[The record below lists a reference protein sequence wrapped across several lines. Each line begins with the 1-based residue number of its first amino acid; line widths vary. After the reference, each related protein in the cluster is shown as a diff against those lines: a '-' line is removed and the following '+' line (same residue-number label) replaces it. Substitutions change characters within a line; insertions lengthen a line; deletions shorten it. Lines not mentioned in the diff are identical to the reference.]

1 MATSANESD
10 GPIDDSIVM
19 TDKEATGPNVQ
30 VPGSETAR
38 DDGVATFDATEAPW
52 EASIR
57 SSLSHWDPEPGFA
70 HVDGEIGG
78 SGYNETKTDIIAIPC
93 PGASPVETWMR
104 EPLPDGYFGHP
115 TNRELDSHP
124 ALKEFSGR
132 TILSPAIN
140 RALPKAKHLWIRQG
154 IRREANTARVM
165 LYRHRELREGLTLDD
180 LAEDLL
186 DQLHKTRDL
195 SKNRPLFFI
204 CHSIGGL
211 VAKLALAKA
220 SEREDM
226 RWLIFHTH
234 GMTFFATPHLGSSYL
249 SMPNLRESIQ
259 HLLHLSQPWP
269 RSITEE
275 LRLNHKQLLRIHD
288 VFRDI
293 ASEMRIWTFY
303 ETKDSQLSGLGSSD
317 FDEVHFSAP
326 LASIK
331 SSLLSST
338 HEQPYSLDCTHA
350 DCASFGPDH
359 LRIMHAYLLD
369 LAEAVAK
376 AQSISF
382 QTAHHPLRLG
392 QSIKL
397 ELIGFYEDPDPV
409 STNDMRLYVSKHHL
423 DEFLDKG
430 PERCLQERLN
440 AVAAKQHYR
449 PQTLTS
455 AANDSIR
462 SGALGI
468 RNMVEGFFG
477 TLPRPRSSQLHLTDH
492 EGRASPEIVVTS
504 HASGTP
510 SVTDTSAQ
518 SVPSAAPKRARELT
532 VPSLSTPG
540 YRRPSSRSSSQ
551 SRRERPRSDEVH
563 RTSFDPTSVG
573 ISPRTILSQ
582 QEPEPSG
589 EERVHLSEVEIQD
602 SSVHGRDQEHQV
614 DHATALNDLTAGF
627 SRPNPKKRK
636 FMWIH
641 LPFNN
646 PYWVKS
652 IFNKLA
658 ESQHQTYSR
667 LLRNENW
674 VDRHVRGRHAQAHSS
689 YVRPGCN
696 YITSESHS
704 PRPSSPSISGRSNPG
719 SPIPSHL
726 YLYLPYLH
734 FDTYKN
740 VIKRRK
746 TIRRR
751 LGIGRA
757 RPVPKDIAD
766 EESLETRVT
775 WEYIGHDP
783 PLHPRRTLDQYGYP
797 SLRDTYARD
806 DDQMLYKLT
815 KERAALTKNKKRH
828 LIGDAL
834 TATSPAGRLAMFTNR
849 IKKADAM
856 LTDDESQS
864 SDDED
869 EILDGNLLMVDQLWL
884 WAVDMTTL
892 TTFFPK
898 RESHPSEGPMFQQAD
913 LRNSVYNEL
922 NGDLTGRCDNAL
934 DLAAFTALHAITV
947 LLDRT
952 SHRDLEVFRIFEEAL
967 GVLTERMTFSLK
979 RFRMQSFRD
988 RIADEPGS
996 SSELEDNRTKSIKKR
1011 HKREIEQSER
1021 ENRHNTSALLEL
1033 RDMDDELTTMESLFQ
1048 EQKAALVHMQEIYH
1062 RPELRSQTVHGR
1074 AYLDEALTRLDE
1086 YGQQVG
1092 GMRHRIEATRND
1104 YEKLLEMVQ
1113 RQAQVDEVRWSRLQT
1128 ELASTQNLS
1137 VMIFTTFTVI
1147 FLPLSFFTS
1156 LFGMNTQEWGGPDD
1170 NDFVSLRTIGAISLP
1185 ASALVVGLS
1194 LVAAFSSRVQAAFKY
1209 LFRHARSGVEK
1220 TKYQFGRM
1228 LLPHVSMEAK
1238 QRRAKAKEGCEK
1250 DLRRKKEVEYDF
1262 WETLIITGH
1271 RDGNVDPDE
1280 AGCNEDAAFQEREER
1295 HAEVARDGRGGQE
1308 DHGEHGDDA
1317 HAGAVV
1323 LGVARDVGAG
1333 LAVLLRDK
1341 VEEQIHR
1348 DVLARLLAGQPP
1360 PLRRQRLV
1368 QVRERVAQAA
1378 SRKGRRRR
1386 QSERLRA
1393 AALAVRGGHGTHL
1406 GAAPEGVGV
1415 LGDLVQPLRH
1425 VLQAGAAKRRLG
1437 VLTHD
1442 AQDVVQ
1448 PLAELGDRLDV
1459 EWVPDLGQDGRC
1471 LVIRPAGK
1479 TFREPLLGSRH
1490 PIFLFSAFI
1499 LSARNDVRGGEAIQ
1513 IVGQPH

>member
-1 MATSANESD
+1 MAPRE
-10 GPIDDSIVM
+10 
-19 TDKEATGPNVQ
+19 EA
-30 VPGSETAR
+30 PGRNSHAPGHEPAR
-38 DDGVATFDATEAPW
+38 DDMAATFEDTDFQW
-52 EASIR
+52 EASNR

-124 ALKEFSGR
+124 ALKEFQGH

-140 RALPKAKHLWIRQG
+140 TALPKAKHLWIRQG

-186 DQLHKTRDL
+186 DQLHRNRDM
-195 SKNRPLFFI
+195 SQNRPLFFI
-204 CHSIGGL
+204 CHSIGGI

-220 SEREDM
+220 SEREEM
-226 RWLIFHTH
+226 RWLMFHTH

-259 HLLHLSQPWP
+259 HLLHLSHPWP

-275 LRLNHKQLLRIHD
+275 LRLNHKHLLHIHD
-288 VFRDI
+288 IFRDI

-331 SSLLSST
+331 SSLLGST
-338 HEQPYSLDCTHA
+338 HEQPYSLESTHA
-350 DCASFGPDH
+350 DCASFGPKH
-359 LRIMHAYLLD
+359 LQIMHAYLID

-382 QTAHHPLRLG
+382 QTAHHPLKLG
-392 QSIKL
+392 KNAKL
-397 ELIGFYEDPDPV
+397 ELIGFYEDPDPDSV
-409 STNDMRLYVSKHHL
+409 TDIRLYVSKHNL

-440 AVAAKQHYR
+440 AVAAKPHYR
-449 PQTLTS
+449 PQRFAS
-455 AANDSIR
+455 AANDSIK

-468 RNMVEGFFG
+468 RNMVQGFLG
-477 TLPRPRSSQLHLTDH
+477 ALQRPGSSQSHLMDDK
-492 EGRASPEIVVTS
+492 GRTSPEIVVTS
-504 HASGTP
+504 HASGRP
-510 SVTDTSAQ
+510 SVADAPTQ
-518 SVPSAAPKRARELT
+518 SMATFGTGRARGLT
-532 VPSLSTPG
+532 VPSLSTPS
-540 YRRPSSRSSSQ
+540 YRRPSSRSISQ
-551 SRRERPRSDEVH
+551 SRGERLRSDEAS
-563 RTSFDPTSVG
+563 RTLSDPTGVD
-573 ISPRTILSQ
+573 ISPRTILA
-582 QEPEPSG
+582 EPEPRPLA
-589 EERVHLSEVEIQD
+589 EERSHPSEVEN
-602 SSVHGRDQEHQV
+602 HGPVSLGSDKEHHV
-614 DHATALNDLTAGF
+614 DHADAMYDLTAGF
-627 SRPNPKKRK
+627 SRPNPNKRK

-658 ESQHQTYSR
+658 ESQHQTYSK

-674 VDRHVRGRHAQAHSS
+674 VDRHVRGRHAQAHAS
-689 YVRPGCN
+689 YVRPGCD
-696 YITSESHS
+696 YISSETRKTIQDRRSQIGPPANVQDS
-704 PRPSSPSISGRSNPG
+704 PHPSSPSISGRSSPG
-719 SPIPSHL
+719 AVTPSHL

-740 VIKRRK
+740 VIKRRDV
-746 TIRRR
+746 IRRR
-751 LGIGRA
+751 LGLGRA

-783 PLHPRRTLDQYGYP
+783 PLNPRRTLDQYGYP

-815 KERAALTKNKKRH
+815 KERVGLPKTKKRH

-834 TATSPAGRLAMFTNR
+834 TATSPASRLAMFTNR

-856 LTDDESQS
+856 LTDDETQS
-864 SDDED
+864 SGDEN

-884 WAVDMTTL
+884 WAVDLTTL

-934 DLAAFTALHAITV
+934 DLAAFTALHAVTV

-952 SHRDLEVFRIFEEAL
+952 SHRDLEIFRIFEEAL

-988 RIADEPGS
+988 RINDES
-996 SSELEDNRTKSIKKR
+996 DSSELEDNRTESIKKR
-1011 HKREIEQSER
+1011 HQQEIEQSER
-1021 ENRHNTSALLEL
+1021 ENRENTSALLEL
-1033 RDMDDELTTMESLFQ
+1033 RDMDDELNTMDNLFL
-1048 EQKAALVHMQEIYH
+1048 EQKTTLAHMKDLYN
-1062 RPELRSQTVHGR
+1062 RPDLQPHTAHGR
-1074 AYLDEALTRLDE
+1074 AYLDEALARLDD
-1086 YGQQVG
+1086 YALQVG
-1092 GMRHRIEATRND
+1092 GMRHRIEATRTD

-1156 LFGMNTQEWGGPDD
+1156 LFGMNTQEWGGAED
-1170 NDFVSLRTIGAISLP
+1170 NFVSLRTIGAISLP
-1185 ASALVVGLS
+1185 ASALLVGLS

-1209 LFRHARSGVEK
+1209 LFRHARAAAEGVK
-1220 TKYQFGRM
+1220 HQLGRM
-1228 LLPHVSMEAK
+1228 LPRVSKEIQ
-1238 QRRAKAKEGCEK
+1238 QRRDRAREDRQKN
-1250 DLRRKKEVEYDF
+1250 LRRKKEVDYDF
-1262 WETLIITGH
+1262 WETVRRERRSEYQI
-1271 RDGNVDPDE
+1271 PDL
-1280 AGCNEDAAFQEREER
+1280 NK
-1295 HAEVARDGRGGQE
+1295 
-1308 DHGEHGDDA
+1308 
-1317 HAGAVV
+1317 AGAN
-1323 LGVARDVGAG
+1323 
-1333 LAVLLRDK
+1333 
-1341 VEEQIHR
+1341 
-1348 DVLARLLAGQPP
+1348 
-1360 PLRRQRLV
+1360 RQRL
-1368 QVRERVAQAA
+1368 R
-1378 SRKGRRRR
+1378 GRATM
-1386 QSERLRA
+1386 LR
-1393 AALAVRGGHGTHL
+1393 
-1406 GAAPEGVGV
+1406 
-1415 LGDLVQPLRH
+1415 
-1425 VLQAGAAKRRLG
+1425 
-1437 VLTHD
+1437 
-1442 AQDVVQ
+1442 
-1448 PLAELGDRLDV
+1448 
-1459 EWVPDLGQDGRC
+1459 GR
-1471 LVIRPAGK
+1471 A
-1479 TFREPLLGSRH
+1479 
-1490 PIFLFSAFI
+1490 
-1499 LSARNDVRGGEAIQ
+1499 
-1513 IVGQPH
+1513 

>member
-1 MATSANESD
+1 MA
-10 GPIDDSIVM
+10 
-19 TDKEATGPNVQ
+19 DKEVAEPHVQ
-30 VPGSETAR
+30 ALAREPAR
-38 DDGVATFDATEAPW
+38 DEGAAIFEGTEAQW
-52 EASIR
+52 EPSIR

-70 HVDGEIGG
+70 HVDGEVGG

-124 ALKEFSGR
+124 TLKEFQGH

-140 RALPKAKHLWIRQG
+140 RTLPKAKHLWIRQG

-165 LYRHRELREGLTLDD
+165 LYRHRELSEGLTLDD

-186 DQLHKTRDL
+186 DQLRKNRDM
-195 SKNRPLFFI
+195 SQNRPLFFI

-211 VAKLALAKA
+211 VAKLALTKA

-275 LRLNHKQLLRIHD
+275 LRLNHKHLLHIHD
-288 VFRDI
+288 TFRDI

-303 ETKDSQLSGLGSSD
+303 ETRDSQLSGLGSSE

-331 SSLLSST
+331 SSLLGST
-338 HEQPYSLDCTHA
+338 HEQPYSLDITHA
-350 DCASFGPDH
+350 DCASFGPEH
-359 LRIMHAYLLD
+359 LQIMHAYLLD
-369 LAEAVAK
+369 LAEAVRK

-382 QTAHHPLRLG
+382 QTTHHPLRLG
-392 QSIKL
+392 QNVRL
-397 ELIGFYEDPDPV
+397 ELIGFYEDPDPESASDV
-409 STNDMRLYVSKHHL
+409 RLYVSKHHL

-440 AVAAKQHYR
+440 AVAAKQRYR
-449 PQTLTS
+449 PQRFTS

-462 SGALGI
+462 TGALGI
-468 RNMVEGFFG
+468 RNMVQGFFG
-477 TLPRPRSSQLHLTDH
+477 ALPRPRSSQSHPTDD
-492 EGRASPEIVVTS
+492 EGRTSPEIVVTS
-504 HASGTP
+504 DAPGQPLVIKSP
-510 SVTDTSAQ
+510 AQ
-518 SVPSAAPKRARELT
+518 STVNAVPGRTRGLT
-532 VPSLSTPG
+532 VPPLSTPG
-540 YRRPSSRSSSQ
+540 YGRPSSRGSSR
-551 SRRERPRSDEVH
+551 SRSERPNSDEAN
-563 RTSFDPTSVG
+563 RSLSDPVG
-573 ISPRTILSQ
+573 IEISPRTKSSQ
-582 QEPEPSG
+582 SEPQQSG
-589 EERVHLSEVEIQD
+589 EELATTSEGEIRG
-602 SSVHGRDQEHQV
+602 SAAHGNDEEQEF
-614 DHATALNDLTAGF
+614 DHATALEDLTAGF
-627 SRPNPKKRK
+627 SRPDPNKRK

-658 ESQHQTYSR
+658 ETQHQTYSK

-674 VDRHVRGRHAQAHSS
+674 VDRHVRGRHAQAHAS
-689 YVRPGCN
+689 YVRPGCD
-696 YITSESHS
+696 YISSETRKSSHLRPPKEDHVTDVPDS
-704 PRPSSPSISGRSNPG
+704 PRPSSPSISGRSSPG
-719 SPIPSHL
+719 SPTPSHL

-740 VIKRRK
+740 VIKRRNA
-746 TIRRR
+746 IRRR
-751 LGIGRA
+751 LGLGRA
-757 RPVPKDIAD
+757 RPVPKDIAE
-766 EESLETRVT
+766 EESLEMRVT
-775 WEYIGHDP
+775 WEFIGHDP
-783 PLHPRRTLDQYGYP
+783 PLNARRTLDQYGYP

-815 KERAALTKNKKRH
+815 KERVALAKNKKRH

-834 TATSPAGRLAMFTNR
+834 TATSPASRLAMFSNR

-934 DLAAFTALHAITV
+934 DLAAFTALHAVTV

-952 SHRDLEVFRIFEEAL
+952 SHRDLEIFRIFEEAL

-988 RIADEPGS
+988 RMTDES
-996 SSELEDNRTKSIKKR
+996 ESSELEDNRAESIKKR
-1011 HKREIEQSER
+1011 HKRELEQSER
-1021 ENRHNTSALLEL
+1021 ENRENTSALLEL
-1033 RDMDDELTTMESLFQ
+1033 RDMDDELNTMENLFL
-1048 EQKAALVHMQEIYH
+1048 EQKTTLTHMKEIYD
-1062 RPELRSQTVHGR
+1062 RPELQPHTVHGR
-1074 AYLDEALTRLDE
+1074 AYLDEALQRLDE
-1086 YGQQVG
+1086 YTQQVG

-1156 LFGMNTQEWGGPDD
+1156 LFGMNTQEWGGEDD
-1170 NDFVSLRTIGAISLP
+1170 NFVSLRTIGAISLP
-1185 ASALVVGLS
+1185 ASAFLVGLS

-1209 LFRHARSGVEK
+1209 LFRHVRSGVVDVK
-1220 TKYQFGRM
+1220 HQLGRM
-1228 LLPHVSMEAK
+1228 LPRVSKEIK
-1238 QRRAKAKEGCEK
+1238 ERRAKVRGSE
-1250 DLRRKKEVEYDF
+1250 RR
-1262 WETLIITGH
+1262 TG
-1271 RDGNVDPDE
+1271 G
-1280 AGCNEDAAFQEREER
+1280 ER
-1295 HAEVARDGRGGQE
+1295 
-1308 DHGEHGDDA
+1308 
-1317 HAGAVV
+1317 
-1323 LGVARDVGAG
+1323 
-1333 LAVLLRDK
+1333 
-1341 VEEQIHR
+1341 
-1348 DVLARLLAGQPP
+1348 
-1360 PLRRQRLV
+1360 RR
-1368 QVRERVAQAA
+1368 
-1378 SRKGRRRR
+1378 SSTTFGRR
-1386 QSERLRA
+1386 
-1393 AALAVRGGHGTHL
+1393 
-1406 GAAPEGVGV
+1406 
-1415 LGDLVQPLRH
+1415 
-1425 VLQAGAAKRRLG
+1425 
-1437 VLTHD
+1437 
-1442 AQDVVQ
+1442 
-1448 PLAELGDRLDV
+1448 
-1459 EWVPDLGQDGRC
+1459 
-1471 LVIRPAGK
+1471 
-1479 TFREPLLGSRH
+1479 
-1490 PIFLFSAFI
+1490 
-1499 LSARNDVRGGEAIQ
+1499 
-1513 IVGQPH
+1513 